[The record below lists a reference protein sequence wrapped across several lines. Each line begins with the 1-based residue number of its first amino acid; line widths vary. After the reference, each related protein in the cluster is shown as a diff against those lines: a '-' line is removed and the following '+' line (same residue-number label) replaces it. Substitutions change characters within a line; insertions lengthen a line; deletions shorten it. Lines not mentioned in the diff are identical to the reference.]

1 MKVRVIPFHVA
12 PSCLASKSYLVNINS
27 AHSMLMGREREG
39 RRKYLTVIVYLVI
52 LLLKNG

>member
-27 AHSMLMGREREG
+27 AHSMLGKKMGREREKEREG
-39 RRKYLTVIVYLVI
+39 ESI
-52 LLLKNG
+52 